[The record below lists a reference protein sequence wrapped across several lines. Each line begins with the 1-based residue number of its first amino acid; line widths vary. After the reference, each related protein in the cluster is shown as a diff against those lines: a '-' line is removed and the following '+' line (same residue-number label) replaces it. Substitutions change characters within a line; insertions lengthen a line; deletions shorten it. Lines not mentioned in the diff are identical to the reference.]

1 MEPDMLLP
9 RGAVGWAIGRWNC
22 IPAGTALYTTTECTD
37 YPSYNWLPSR
47 ALLVAGSAALLY
59 FLFEGGP
66 CHWTRLAETYYLIVC
81 LTICSLALILALN
94 RNLDGRAQVA
104 FDITRLLALLVAMRI
119 YVSAVSLT
127 NLKPFYA
134 VGDQRP
140 FAAGQMT
147 ISDDNSLMAHR
158 VVQQLETHLTH
169 LIIQRETGILHPKVF
184 PVVLLPLLFLQQECI
199 SYFGIAWALYWPV
212 KATWIILVAFWMIVE
227 IPRITRRLH
236 TLAEVKQ
243 LLTHLLQHGDRELIH
258 EVYRRANLAS
268 LFQATTFEVH
278 ELLVED
284 ALNRGLLDPFSK
296 AMLIN
301 GMQKY
306 GVNNR
311 RLDYVRDLIKS
322 CKNYDL
328 TVLKSIL
335 DSTGDYNSLHKL
347 VYNDIRCKRTREEV
361 LYHIAQEASATRS
374 GWGPVGL
381 KVVSDIDDTLL
392 CSGARFPAGCD
403 SRIPRHMVYPGC
415 LQLFKELDRS
425 WNADEPSS
433 NLVFLS
439 ARPHVYKDLS
449 ESKARGWATGGDLL
463 AGQLMQETDESS
475 EAGRPRLKAVMIHEV
490 LHDEDCLSLDPRPH
504 PPHWR
509 SQLADQGV
517 HLFTSPLLLVLAL
530 PVAFMGGDPGTQRT
544 STYSERWK
552 EDPND
557 PRWKGRKFEWFFTE
571 KDEDLKLSSL
581 PRPGFL
587 PPEFWEAFYEK
598 GIFIAVFQG
607 ATLIGGFI
615 VIFQFAPYV
624 INGILSSI
632 LGIGPK

>member
-1 MEPDMLLP
+1 
-9 RGAVGWAIGRWNC
+9 
-22 IPAGTALYTTTECTD
+22 
-37 YPSYNWLPSR
+37 
-47 ALLVAGSAALLY
+47 
-59 FLFEGGP
+59 
-66 CHWTRLAETYYLIVC
+66 
-81 LTICSLALILALN
+81 
-94 RNLDGRAQVA
+94 
-104 FDITRLLALLVAMRI
+104 
-119 YVSAVSLT
+119 
-127 NLKPFYA
+127 
-134 VGDQRP
+134 
-140 FAAGQMT
+140 
-147 ISDDNSLMAHR
+147 SLMAHR

-449 ESKARGWATGGDLL
+449 ESKSFRKFQELFATGKLHCVPTLLPGSLALGIEAVIKALFLAAHGWKEVGRGKKKTFEMYKALYGEYDFIFFGDNGQGDLL

-475 EAGRPRLKAVMIHEV
+475 EGPSEEASVTSSEEASASTSWRCCCRRAAPPSKWVWKRGEGPRLKAVMIHEV

-517 HLFTSPLLLVLAL
+517 HLFTSRGPL
-530 PVAFMGGDPGTQRT
+530 PGR
-544 STYSERWK
+544 
-552 EDPND
+552 
-557 PRWKGRKFEWFFTE
+557 
-571 KDEDLKLSSL
+571 
-581 PRPGFL
+581 
-587 PPEFWEAFYEK
+587 
-598 GIFIAVFQG
+598 G
-607 ATLIGGFI
+607 AE
-615 VIFQFAPYV
+615 
-624 INGILSSI
+624 
-632 LGIGPK
+632 